1 MGSEQDEDVTLDS
14 MNRGI
19 GGARNGVA
27 TEYFVCDQVKFE
39 IVLFKS

>member
-27 TEYFVCDQVKFE
+27 AEYFICDQVKFE

>member
-27 TEYFVCDQVKFE
+27 AEYFVCDQVKFE
-39 IVLFKS
+39 IALFKS